1 MNDIN
6 GIISKI
12 TNLKEL
18 AKEKEKDVLKEK
30 AITDDK
36 IRKLEKE
43 MEKINRDKLSSYQD
57 YKDAVLTKEDYIA
70 YSKLCEERIK
80 STEGILEKLKAEKEG
95 SNKTEKIL
103 ENPWITNLVNTGRIN
118 KLDRDVL
125 DIMVDKIYVYEDK
138 TIKIVYNFSDELKKL
153 SVQD

>member
-1 MNDIN
+1 MRHKKRLD
-6 GIISKI
+6 IISNSCKMQ
-12 TNLKEL
+12 NG
-18 AKEKEKDVLKEK
+18 
-30 AITDDK
+30 TDDK
-36 IRKLEKE
+36 IKNLEKE
-43 MEKINRDKLSSYQD
+43 LEKINRDKLSSYQD
-57 YKDAVLTKEDYIA
+57 YKDTVLTKEDYIA

-80 STEGILEKLKAEKEG
+80 SIEGILEKLKAEKEG
-95 SNKTEKIL
+95 SNKAEKIL

-138 TIKIVYNFSDELKKL
+138 TIKIVYNFSDELKEL

>member
-1 MNDIN
+1 M
-6 GIISKI
+6 
-12 TNLKEL
+12 
-18 AKEKEKDVLKEK
+18 
-30 AITDDK
+30 
-36 IRKLEKE
+36 
-43 MEKINRDKLSSYQD
+43 
-57 YKDAVLTKEDYIA
+57 TKEDYIA

>member
-1 MNDIN
+1 M
-6 GIISKI
+6 
-12 TNLKEL
+12 

-118 KLDRDVL
+118 KLDRAL
-125 DIMVDKIYVYEDK
+125 
-138 TIKIVYNFSDELKKL
+138 
-153 SVQD
+153 